1 MTKKN
6 FLLFLGAGVSQ
17 EALGGVSTER
27 ITSDILESDKYYRS
41 TIFNPSGCYYV
52 YDDSNDISNMSPD
65 FDTPKKIRKIL
76 SYIIKSDILASNDA
90 NYEDVYNVLW
100 QLKSHYD
107 YKFINPLL
115 KDFTSRLE
123 SKACEWMLYENPKND
138 NLKELKGW
146 IDEASKYVADVIKL
160 IIFLG
165 QQKSSSVGDRN
176 CLKVL
181 LEKDELKAIATL
193 NYDNL
198 IERYILEVAEKSFDD
213 GFGILH
219 PNSSRDK
226 IVNIGEFGKSLNE
239 GTCSSIS
246 LLKLHGSINWYKYK
260 EKAYRVRF
268 DRSTIPVCHNNIPY
282 KYKNDSH
289 LLIGT
294 YNKIVQYYDP
304 VFLTIHHAFWRVLQD
319 TDVVVFSGYSFK
331 DEGVNAL
338 MSNWYNHTKR
348 IVVIDPADNIETFK
362 KKPCLRDADCSRVAA
377 TKYLRTKAV
386 LT

>member
-1 MTKKN
+1 M
-6 FLLFLGAGVSQ
+6 SQ

-165 QQKSSSVGDRN
+165 QQKAA
-176 CLKVL
+176 L
-181 LEKDELKAIATL
+181 LE
-193 NYDNL
+193 
-198 IERYILEVAEKSFDD
+198 
-213 GFGILH
+213 
-219 PNSSRDK
+219 
-226 IVNIGEFGKSLNE
+226 
-239 GTCSSIS
+239 
-246 LLKLHGSINWYKYK
+246 
-260 EKAYRVRF
+260 
-268 DRSTIPVCHNNIPY
+268 
-282 KYKNDSH
+282 
-289 LLIGT
+289 
-294 YNKIVQYYDP
+294 
-304 VFLTIHHAFWRVLQD
+304 
-319 TDVVVFSGYSFK
+319 
-331 DEGVNAL
+331 
-338 MSNWYNHTKR
+338 
-348 IVVIDPADNIETFK
+348 IET
-362 KKPCLRDADCSRVAA
+362 V
-377 TKYLRTKAV
+377 
-386 LT
+386 